1 MEQTEKIENVWV
13 TADDIKMIGN
23 TQFKDEETGFLSIIC
38 DINTVHLEE
47 IFLRSILRCFGEQ
60 YVITDTEDF
69 IWENVDGKEEVDIL
83 VKTNLPGELV
93 F

>member
-47 IFLRSILRCFGEQ
+47 IFLRSILRCFGNQ

-69 IWENVDGKEEVDIL
+69 IRENDGKEEVEIL